1 MVSENGSTWYELA
14 GSVFYDDS
22 TTWNAEVT
30 YQYNADSTTYE
41 LSDGR
46 SGAFNFVFNKLQ
58 GGSLSENYPLAAAKG
73 VIDEENNKVTLKG
86 TLITEMYPAF
96 GYADVKSANPQL
108 HEEASPYAENQN
120 SADGFDLKW
129 AVDPETGNPVDL
141 SNAEIHYVKVYTANF
156 SKGETNIGEQS
167 TEVSYIVRQT
177 GEEYRSRCNGGERNC
192 VGWRNRFF

>member
-1 MVSENGSTWYELA
+1 MRTTRFTGGS
-14 GSVFYDDS
+14 D
-22 TTWNAEVT
+22 
-30 YQYNADSTTYE
+30 
-41 LSDGR
+41 
-46 SGAFNFVFNKLQ
+46 FVFNKLQ

-108 HEEASPYAENQN
+108 HEEASPYAENQK

-141 SNAEIHYVKVYTANF
+141 SDAEIHYVKVYTANF

-167 TEVSYIVRQT
+167 TEVSYVVRQI
-177 GEEYRSRCNGGERNC
+177 GEDAEVGVTEVSGITLDGETVSFDSGNEAE
-192 VGWRNRFF
+192 VELEPVSYTHLTLPTKA